1 MNVAIVG
8 CGDVGRCYAKA
19 LMDAGHQVSELCD
32 SRPSVAIARYAE
44 EISAKVHSEPGDWL
58 AEVDLVISAVF
69 GGVALDVARQSL
81 TYMHKD
87 SIYAD
92 FTTGRPADL
101 RAAANMA
108 LEANIEFVDVA
119 ITGAIGLGGQKT
131 PLLCAG
137 PATARFVEL
146 MKAIGAPI
154 RIVGTEPGDAVA
166 LKLLRS
172 IFTKGLEALA
182 VECLMAAEHQGLR
195 QSLYEVLSDIDQTP
209 IRNFMEATVTTHV
222 RHAERRLAEVREAR
236 LQLESEGIQPRAL
249 DGVAALFEHT
259 ANAIQNSPIEG
270 EATIENSLRWLLDQQ
285 RSDATKAPTTDH

>member
-1 MNVAIVG
+1 MKVAIIG

-19 LMDAGHQVSELCD
+19 LIDAGHQISELCD
-32 SRPSVAIARYAE
+32 SRPSAAVVRYAQ
-44 EISAKVHSEPGDWL
+44 EIASNVHSEPGDWL
-58 AEVDLVISAVF
+58 TEVDLVISAVF
-69 GGVALDVARQSL
+69 GGVALDVADQSL
-81 TYMHKD
+81 KHMRKD

-101 RAAANMA
+101 RAAAKLA
-108 LEANIEFVDVA
+108 LEANIQFVDVA
-119 ITGAIGLGGQKT
+119 ITGAIALGGQKT

-137 PATARFVEL
+137 PATDKFVET

-154 RIVGTEPGDAVA
+154 RVVGTEPGDAVA

-172 IFTKGLEALA
+172 IFTKGLEALS
-182 VECLMAAEHQGLR
+182 VECLMAAERRGLR
-195 QSLYEVLSDIDQTP
+195 QALYEVLSDIDQTP

-236 LQLESEGIQPRAL
+236 RQLESEGIQPRAL

-259 ANAIQNSPIEG
+259 SNAIQNSPIEG
-270 EATIENSLRWLLDQQ
+270 EATIENSLKWLLDQQ
-285 RSDATKAPTTDH
+285 SSDATKATTTDH